1 MKKINTSP
9 LSGMQELLP
18 ATQAVFDEYK
28 RKIGEVYHQHGFLLI
43 ETPSIDRMEVLLS
56 KAGGETEKQIYK
68 VIKTEETAEEASQAL
83 RFDHTVPLARY
94 VVEHESELAFPFKAT
109 QIGRNFRGERA
120 QKGRFREFYQCDVD
134 VIGRGELPVSYDAEV
149 IATFYEALKSF
160 VKPKIKI
167 RISNRKLMNGVFE
180 GLRVAD
186 KAAEIQSIIDHSE
199 KVPEEKTL
207 AALDELALGE
217 TKEIIAKLIDLR
229 GGAEEVF
236 SKLDKMLPESVR
248 TNESYRTGVNELE
261 KVMIEL
267 NALGLDEAAEIDLRI
282 VRGLDYYTGTVFE
295 VNLPEY
301 PKVGSVGGGGRYEN
315 LAGHFTDAKFPGVGA
330 SIGLSRLFYILNAN
344 GLADEDKKAVVDVA
358 IIPISENENLP
369 AFELAQKLRRAGKT
383 VDVVLTTK
391 RLGDKLSYAA
401 KIARGGVVIGEIEA
415 ESGQYKLRDFETGKE
430 SPLNV

>member
-1 MKKINTSP
+1 
-9 LSGMQELLP
+9 MQELLP

>member
-56 KAGGETEKQIYK
+56 KAGGDTEKQIYK

-160 VKPKIKI
+160 VKPRIKI

-217 TKEIIAKLIDLR
+217 AAEIIVKLMNIH

-236 SKLDKMLPESVR
+236 GELDQMLPESVR
-248 TNESYRTGVNELE
+248 TNENYRTGANELE

-295 VNLPEY
+295 ANLPEY

-315 LAGHFTDAKFPGVGA
+315 LTGHFTDAKFPGVGA

-430 SPLNV
+430 SPLSV